1 MTFKVITNPEFTHT
15 VTVDV
20 PVDGGF
26 EEQTLLARF
35 RFVPPGEL
43 AGMNGRDY
51 ADAVLVSLDDL
62 ADAEGTA
69 IPYSAAVREECLGL
83 PWVVLGLVRGYNAA
97 LLKARL
103 GN

>member
-15 VTVDV
+15 VTVNV

-26 EEQTLLARF
+26 EEQTLQARF
-35 RFVPPGEL
+35 RFVPPADL
-43 AGMNGRDY
+43 AAMNGREY

-62 ADAEGTA
+62 ADAEGKA
-69 IPYSAAVREECLGL
+69 IPYTVAVREECLGL
-83 PWVVLGLVRGYNAA
+83 PWVVLGLVQGYNAA
-97 LLKARL
+97 LVKSRL